1 MHKFY
6 KWFTTAC
13 ILIASVV
20 TVNAQSVAPTKGVV
34 RVKLQTEVATKVGKA
49 QRKAANGR
57 MLTGVSKLD
66 VATREIKAVSIRPM
80 LPPNP
85 KFAEQRAQ
93 YGLDR
98 WYVIDFD
105 ETVPVDQA
113 RKILAAT
120 PGVEASEAIVP
131 MQLKEGNGFA
141 RRLANASTKA
151 STKASNVSYMFNDPR
166 LPEQWHY
173 QNFGKI
179 GTSVAGADINLFE
192 AWKTETGSSDVVVAI
207 IDGGID
213 YQHEDLAA
221 NMCVNLA
228 ELNGTPGVDDD
239 GNGFVDDIYGY
250 NFCTNSG
257 DVYPHNHGTHV
268 AGTVAAVNNNGI
280 GVAGV
285 AGGDGTEGSGVKM
298 ISCQVFDSRSG
309 TSSGD
314 FAAAIVYAA
323 ERGATIAQCSWGWS
337 EPGYCEQAVLDAI
350 DYFTE
355 TARSDNMT
363 GGLCIFA
370 AGNMGSTGDFYPAC
384 YDKVL
389 AVTSM
394 TYELMPASYSNF
406 GAWADIIAP
415 GGLLDYGESGG
426 VLSTLPSNGYGYLE
440 GTSMATPHV
449 SGIAALVLSK
459 YGSPTFV
466 SSSLRTQL
474 ETSVNDFYGFGNNE
488 QFRGLYG
495 SGYIDAAKALLM
507 GDGAAPEAVA
517 DFSLAAAQDY
527 ISLTWTIPASSD
539 NNVHHHIIY
548 YSETPFTAADDLT
561 KLSTSVADTKFC
573 SSGDSFSHEITG
585 LKSLT
590 TYYVAIAAVNRWG
603 NASALSEV
611 KTVSTNAGPKMT
623 LSASSLNMSST
634 AATPEAKATFNIGND
649 DEGILKW
656 GVYKRTVSMTAS
668 SISRPIV
675 GNVKPYSGTIAGTV
689 VKNSASS
696 TVAPEYLADDYPKEI
711 NYYSQLWAYIGDEDR
726 SLPNSMAQWFKVD
739 ADTYPDGFN
748 LTHVNVDGDNSR
760 SLSTEP
766 VVQIYKGDAAIS
778 SATCIAEVTPS
789 FFAYNYP
796 IALPEQLHFAPGES
810 FWIVIHFEGNLEV
823 YPLSMGL
830 ATSETVSQ
838 YSYMSNDKGK
848 TWTQLAQALKGSVYE
863 PQATQMAWTIS
874 ARSNNPDWSE
884 MLVLNPSSGTVLKGE
899 TQAVE
904 VSADGTKMVNG
915 TYKLKLHL
923 TSNEGD
929 GKKDHPLPITYKV
942 EGNMPEI
949 VVPKIVNFGSLLVG
963 ETKTIEVEVFN
974 RGYGRFA
981 GSRWSASL
989 YSNNISSSLP
999 HFSGPSNIQ
1008 TGFPARTKVKF
1019 NLTYTPTEAG
1029 THTGTITFTD
1039 HLGNKANIVVQGV
1052 ATEPAKLVIEPS
1064 TVDCGTLTV
1073 GEADVQKSFTISN
1086 AGKYPLE
1093 FVFPKFSQESIEG
1106 QSAKLHQF
1114 GYTVS
1119 STLSGYNAFAYD
1131 GNPELIGATNIAS
1144 QFTDNNVVSSA
1155 INLGFAFPYYGKT
1168 YEKAYITSFGG
1179 IMFAPNELSFRSPL
1193 SPTSESIK
1201 GTGLISAYGQQVWM
1215 GPQSRVEYAKVDGK
1229 FVVKFI
1235 NVLATVYGDDTTPI
1249 SFHITLS
1256 SNGDIE
1262 IHYDD
1267 YMADNVFQQGV
1278 GLFCGI
1284 NDFEVADEVTV
1295 TSADQGDYWGSE
1307 EPTDENQRFHYFAT
1321 GTAVKFEAP
1330 KASFVRSLNIP
1341 YAIVNPGEAVEVVA
1355 TVGADASLN
1364 AGATFNNLA
1373 IVTNDPNPDHT
1384 FVRLEAVI
1392 DGAELKP
1399 EAALEEESIDL
1410 GKVFRTSVQKVPVT
1424 VKNVGRRTLAVSNI
1438 AVSDAEKLKFD
1449 NGAFEAVDI
1458 EPGMSKD
1465 FIITVSTAN
1474 EGIVEGQVTVT
1485 TAEGDL
1491 TCNIKAEVIGCP
1503 EIAIAPDHITET
1515 VESGTPISQSVSI
1528 TNGGNETL
1536 RYSIAPDQ
1544 LVSLKFPEKE
1554 DAVTSYAYSF
1564 SGDDSSVKF
1573 KWEDIETNGLGEQ
1586 RTLSYYM
1593 LHDYVAVDLPFEFP
1607 FYGEKY
1613 SKMYIYNTGFVSFT
1627 ERHDDALWPEPP
1639 AEFPQ
1644 GTVYTNIIAPYWG
1657 LHSMDQTKTA
1667 GTFHYVTEDRAV
1679 ISFIEYGNS
1688 MNMGVDYQLI
1698 LEKDGSFRFQY
1709 KGAFDE
1715 AIIFAPFGLAGISNV
1730 DGSQGVLLPERMLK
1744 FNSTVAFTPVV
1755 ELPLAAGATD
1765 NITIDVDTKRM
1776 AGSYNADLK
1785 VTTNVPGSEN
1795 LTFPVNVEIT
1805 GTAAPQWP
1813 EDIVIEHVLGY
1824 QSTDYS
1830 DPLVQMG
1837 AMYNAMVTVTNTG
1850 TAPFTIDYVQ
1860 MTAPQAYDEWLEEN
1874 VDIFMLF
1881 ANIEQEDW
1889 YTGEIVKGWNQYPGE
1904 PITVGEEPA
1913 EFAVPMMPC
1922 EFAYTPGEYDI
1933 KLTFMCNQ
1941 ERDDAFTKDVHV
1953 KYIVTPAPYLELDK
1967 EQIYVRAINET
1978 DKFTESVNLSNENGQ
1993 YKLTYSLTL
2002 DPTGVGEEIDGGN
2015 GGIGGIDPWSTIKA
2029 NSNKMKAAA
2038 TASELTK
2045 SAIAMP
2051 SASDNLLDVPQDFKY
2066 RNALYYPAAPN
2077 NTLTYSYG
2085 TGNKYDVY
2093 KAAVMFTA
2101 PAEGFN
2107 ISHIYFAVKTG
2118 TESDYRV
2125 DIDIISGNTP
2135 GEGDVLGH
2143 GKLIIETPSTQGRFA
2158 VVALDKPVYLNP
2170 SEEFYV
2176 QVTYGAGAPYP
2187 AFICSKEE
2195 AVVSGRYMG
2204 WVESYGWFDVAE
2216 IFKDTYGSLG
2226 YLLTC
2231 LETSQGE
2238 PWVKLLTPASDAVV
2252 EAGESTE
2259 LKVEINAASARLEK
2273 NNKAMLV
2280 IKSNDPN
2287 QPVVNFPI
2295 VLDKNGKPV
2304 ITEPNGTVY
2313 AKEGE
2318 DTNVAITITEPDNDD
2333 ITIAFN
2339 DPRGNAVVASI
2350 DAGNGTVEGGENG
2363 VYTVSGIEGDVT
2375 VNVVI
2380 SPDYGSA
2387 SEGNV
2392 FDITATDVHGL
2403 YSEAFVRYNIEH
2415 VNRAPVA
2422 LEVAPAEVPIEGT
2435 SGVYSFADFFTDPDG
2450 DEMTFALNLA
2460 ANDIVDA
2467 YPSASGVIF
2476 YGKKEGSVTAT
2487 ITATDTQGAT
2497 GSLKLTIEV
2506 KDLSGIA
2513 DIVNDNN
2520 SFRVT
2525 PNPVDGDINVYTDFA
2540 ASDVIFTLYDAAGRT
2555 MFNVSAE
2562 CNPGRATV
2570 LPGESLAQGIYILT
2584 VTTTDGITRTT
2595 RIVKQ

>member
-1 MHKFY
+1 MHKIY
-6 KWFTTAC
+6 KWIAAAG
-13 ILIASVV
+13 LMLASVL
-20 TVNAQSVAPTKGVV
+20 TVDAQSVEPTKGVV
-34 RVKLQTEVATKVGKA
+34 RVKLQTEVAAKVGKA

-57 MLTGVSKLD
+57 LSTGVNQLD
-66 VATREIKAVSIRPM
+66 AATQEIKAMSIRPM

-85 KFAEQRAQ
+85 KFAEQRAK

-98 WYVIDFD
+98 WYVVDFD
-105 ETVPVDQA
+105 ENIPVEQA
-113 RKILAAT
+113 RKILATT
-120 PGVEASEAIVP
+120 PGVEVSEAIVP
-131 MQLKEGNGFA
+131 MQLKEGNGPA
-141 RRLANASTKA
+141 RVVAKSPAKATGAS
-151 STKASNVSYMFNDPR
+151 YIFNDPR
-166 LPEQWHY
+166 LPDQWHY
-173 QNFGKI
+173 QNYGKI

-192 AWKTETGSSDVVVAI
+192 AWQTETGKSDVVVAI
-207 IDGGID
+207 IDGGVD

-221 NMCVNLA
+221 NMCANLA

-239 GNGFVDDIYGY
+239 NNGYVDDIYGY

-285 AGGDGTEGSGVKM
+285 AGGDGSEGSGVKM

-337 EPGYCEQAVLDAI
+337 EPDYCEDAVLAAI

-370 AGNMGSTGDFYPAC
+370 AGNMGSTGDYYPAC

-389 AVTSM
+389 AVTAM
-394 TYELMPASYSNF
+394 TYELTPAGYSNY
-406 GAWADIIAP
+406 GSWADVVAP

-426 VLSTLPSNGYGYLE
+426 VLSTLPSNGYGYME

-449 SGIAALVLSK
+449 SGIAALILSK
-459 YGSPTFV
+459 YGNPNFV

-474 ETSVNDFYGFGNNE
+474 ETSVNDFYGYGNNE

-495 SGYIDAAKALLM
+495 SGYIDAAKALQM
-507 GDGAAPEAVA
+507 GEGEAPEAVA
-517 DFSLAAAQDY
+517 DYSIAAAQDY
-527 ISLTWTIPASSD
+527 ISLTWTIPASAD

-548 YSETPFTAADDLT
+548 YSETPFTADDDLSG
-561 KLSTSVADTKFC
+561 LSTSVADTKFYT
-573 SSGDSFSHEITG
+573 SGDTYTHEISG

-590 TYYVAIAAVNRWG
+590 TYYVGIKAVSRWG
-603 NASALSEV
+603 DASALSEV
-611 KTVSTNAGPKMT
+611 KSISTNAGPKMT
-623 LSASSLNMSST
+623 LDVSSLSMNST
-634 AATPEAKATFNIGND
+634 AATPTATATFNIGND

-656 GVYKRTVSMTAS
+656 GVYKRTVSITTS
-668 SISRPIV
+668 SVSRPIV
-675 GNVKPYSGTIAGTV
+675 GNVKPYSGTIAGDV
-689 VKNSASS
+689 VRRAASS
-696 TVAPEYLADDYPKEI
+696 TVTPEYLAEDYPKDI
-711 NYYSQLWAYIGDEDR
+711 KYYSQLWAYVGDEDR
-726 SLPNSMAQWFKVD
+726 TLPNSMAQWFKVD
-739 ADTYPDGFN
+739 ADTYPEGFN
-748 LTHVNVDGDNSR
+748 LTHVNVDGDSQR
-760 SLSTEP
+760 SLGTSP

-796 IALPEQLHFAPGES
+796 IALPEQIHFAAGES
-810 FWIVIHFEGNLEV
+810 FWIVLHFAGNLEV

-830 ATSETVSQ
+830 ATNETVSQ
-838 YSYMSNDKGK
+838 YSYLSNDNGK
-848 TWTQLAQALKGSVYE
+848 TWTQLAQALKGSIYE
-863 PQATQMAWTIS
+863 SQATQMAWTIA

-884 MLVLNPSSGTVLKGE
+884 MLVLNPSSGTVLQGE
-899 TQAVE
+899 TQPVE
-904 VSADGTKMVNG
+904 VTADGTKMVNG

-923 TSNEGD
+923 TSNEGN
-929 GKKDHPLPITYKV
+929 GTEEHLLPITYKV
-942 EGNMPEI
+942 AGNTPDI
-949 VVPKIVNFGSLLVG
+949 VTPKIVNFGSLLVG
-963 ETKTIEVEVFN
+963 ESKTIEVEVFN

-981 GSRWSASL
+981 GSALSAGL

-999 HFSGPSNIQ
+999 HFSGPTSIQ
-1008 TGFPARTKVKF
+1008 SGFPARTKVKF

-1039 HLGNKANIVVQGV
+1039 YSGNKASIVVQGV

-1073 GEADVQKSFTISN
+1073 GEADVQKTFSISN
-1086 AGKYPLE
+1086 SGKYPLE
-1093 FVFPKFSQESIEG
+1093 FVFPKFSQESIDG
-1106 QSAKLHQF
+1106 QSAKLHQY
-1114 GYTVS
+1114 GYTVTS
-1119 STLSGYNAFAYD
+1119 NLPGYSAFDYD
-1131 GNPELIGATNIAS
+1131 GNPELIGATDIAS

-1155 INLGFAFPYYGKT
+1155 INLGFAFPYYGNS

-1179 IMFAPNELSFRSPL
+1179 IMFAPNELTFRTPL

-1229 FVVKFI
+1229 FVVKFV
-1235 NVLATVYGDDTTPI
+1235 NVLATVYGDETTPI

-1267 YMADNVFQQGV
+1267 YTADNVFQQGV

-1284 NDFEVADEVTV
+1284 NDMKVADEVTV
-1295 TSADQGDYWGSE
+1295 TSSDQGDYWGYD

-1341 YAIVNPGEAVEVVA
+1341 YAIVNPGESVEVVA
-1355 TVGADASLN
+1355 TVGADATLN

-1373 IVTNDPNPDHT
+1373 IVTNDPNPAHT
-1384 FVRLEAVI
+1384 FVRFNAVI
-1392 DGAELKP
+1392 DGEELKAS
-1399 EAALEEESIDL
+1399 AALEEDAIDL

-1424 VKNVGRRTLAVSNI
+1424 VKNAGRRTLTVSEI
-1438 AVSDAEKLKFD
+1438 RVSDADKLIFD
-1449 NGAFEAVDI
+1449 NSTFEPADI

-1465 FIITVSTAN
+1465 FIITVSTAT
-1474 EGIVEGQVTVT
+1474 EGAVEGQVTAVT
-1485 TAEGDL
+1485 TDGDL
-1491 TCNIKAEVIGCP
+1491 TCSIKAEVIGCP
-1503 EIAIAPDHITET
+1503 EIAIEPDHITET
-1515 VESGTPISQSVSI
+1515 VESGTPISQSVTIS
-1528 TNGGNETL
+1528 NNGNETL

-1544 LVSLKFPEKE
+1544 LVSLTLPEKE
-1554 DAVTSYAYSF
+1554 GAATSYAYSF
-1564 SGDDSSVKF
+1564 SGDDSSVKY

-1613 SKMYIYNTGFVSFT
+1613 SKMYVYNTGFVSFT
-1627 ERHDDALWPEPP
+1627 ERHDDQLWPEPP

-1667 GTFHYVTEDRAV
+1667 GTFHYVTEDRAIV
-1679 ISFIEYGNS
+1679 SFMEYGNS
-1688 MNMGVDYQLI
+1688 MNMGVCYQLI

-1709 KGAFDE
+1709 KGASDE

-1730 DGSQGVLLPERMLK
+1730 DASEGILLPERMLK
-1744 FNSTVAFTPVV
+1744 FDSAVEFTPVM
-1755 ELPLAAGATD
+1755 EMPLAAGESD

-1776 AGSYNADLK
+1776 AGNYSADLK

-1805 GTAAPQWP
+1805 GTAVPQWP
-1813 EDIVIEHVLGY
+1813 KDIVIEHVLGY

-1837 AMYNAMVTVTNTG
+1837 AMYNAPVTITNAG
-1850 TAPFTIDYVQ
+1850 TAPFSIDYVQ
-1860 MTAPQAYDEWLEEN
+1860 MTAPQEYDDYFEEY

-1881 ANIEQEDW
+1881 ANVEQEDW
-1889 YTGEIVKGWNQYPGE
+1889 FTGEIVKGWTQYTGA

-1913 EFAVPMMPC
+1913 EFAVPMMQC
-1922 EFAYTPGEYDI
+1922 NFAYTPGEYDI

-1941 ERDDAFTKDVHV
+1941 DSDDAFTKDVHI

-1967 EQIYVRAINET
+1967 DQIHVRATEES
-1978 DKFTESVNLSNENGQ
+1978 DKFTESVNLSNENGD

-2002 DPTGVGEEIDGGN
+2002 DPTGVGEQVEDN
-2015 GGIGGIDPWSTIKA
+2015 GGIGGIDPWSTIRANNVKLKA
-2029 NSNKMKAAA
+2029 DTAAC
-2038 TASELTK
+2038 ELNK
-2045 SAIAMP
+2045 SALAMP
-2051 SASDNLLDVPQDFKY
+2051 SSSDNLFDAPNDFEY
-2066 RNALYYPAAPN
+2066 RNALYYPANPYDIAS
-2077 NTLTYSYG
+2077 YSYG
-2085 TGNKYDVY
+2085 TGNKYDVF
-2093 KAAVMFTA
+2093 KEAVMFTA
-2101 PAEGFN
+2101 PEEGFN
-2107 ISHIYFAVKTG
+2107 ISHLYLAVKTG

-2125 DIDIISGNTP
+2125 DFDIISGHTP
-2135 GEGDVLGH
+2135 GEGEVLGH
-2143 GKLIIETPSTQGRFA
+2143 GKLIIETPKSYGIFA
-2158 VVALDKPVYLNP
+2158 VAALDKPVFLNP
-2170 SEEFYV
+2170 EEEFHV
-2176 QVTYGAGAPYP
+2176 QVTYSAGSPYP
-2187 AFICSKEE
+2187 AYLCPKEE
-2195 AVVSGRYMG
+2195 AFVAGRYMG
-2204 WVESYGWFDVAE
+2204 WVESYGWYDVSE
-2216 IFKDTYGSLG
+2216 IFKDQYGSLG

-2231 LETSQGE
+2231 LETTQGE
-2238 PWVKLLTPASDAVV
+2238 PWVKLLTPATDAVV
-2252 EAGESTE
+2252 EAGASTPIE
-2259 LKVEINAASARLEK
+2259 VEINAASARLEK

-2295 VLDKNGKPV
+2295 ILDKNGKPV
-2304 ITEPNGTVY
+2304 IGAPESVVY

-2333 ITIAFN
+2333 LTITFN
-2339 DPRGNAVVASI
+2339 DPRGNAVVSSI
-2350 DAGNGTVEGGENG
+2350 EAGSATVAGEDG
-2363 VYTVSGIEGDVT
+2363 VYTVSGVDSDVT

-2387 SEGNV
+2387 SEGNI
-2392 FDITATDVHGL
+2392 FDITATDSHGL
-2403 YSEAFVRYNIEH
+2403 YDEALVRYNIEH
-2415 VNRAPVA
+2415 VNRGPVA
-2422 LEVAPAEVPIEGT
+2422 LEVAPAEVPLGAT
-2435 SGVYSFADFFTDPDG
+2435 SGVYNFADFFTDPDG
-2450 DEMTFALNLA
+2450 DEMTYSFSLA
-2460 ANDIVDA
+2460 ANNIVDA
-2467 YPSASGVIF
+2467 YPNATGVIF
-2476 YGKKEGSVTAT
+2476 YGNKVGTVSAK
-2487 ITATDTQGAT
+2487 ITATDSEGAT
-2497 GSLKLTIEV
+2497 GSLVLTIDV
-2506 KDLSGIA
+2506 KDMSGIA
-2513 DIVNDNN
+2513 DIVNDKTG
-2520 SFRVT
+2520 FRVT

-2540 ASDVIFTLYDAAGRT
+2540 ASDVIFTLYDASGRT
-2555 MFNVSAE
+2555 IFNISAE
-2562 CNPGRATV
+2562 CAAGRATV
-2570 LPGESLAQGIYILT
+2570 LPGEGLSQGVYILT
-2584 VTTTDGITRTT
+2584 ATTADGVTLTT

>member
-689 VKNSASS
+689 VKSSASS

-929 GKKDHPLPITYKV
+929 GKKEHPLPITYKV

-1373 IVTNDPNPDHT
+1373 IVTNDPKPDHT

-1860 MTAPQAYDEWLEEN
+1860 MTAPQEYDDWFEEY

-1889 YTGEIVKGWNQYPGE
+1889 YTGEIVKGWAQYSGD

-1913 EFAVPMMPC
+1913 EFAVPMMQC
-1922 EFAYTPGEYDI
+1922 NFAFTPGEYDI

>member
-6 KWFTTAC
+6 KWFTAVS
-13 ILIASVV
+13 ILIASAV

-34 RVKLQTEVATKVGKA
+34 RVKLQTEVAAKVGQV
-49 QRKAANGR
+49 QRKAEKGR
-57 MLTGVSKLD
+57 SLTGVTRLD
-66 VATREIKAVSIRPM
+66 AATREIKAYSIRPM

-85 KFAEQRAQ
+85 KFAKQRAE

-105 ETVPVDQA
+105 ENVSVDQA
-113 RKILAAT
+113 RKILAST
-120 PGVEASEAIVP
+120 PGVELSEEIVP

-141 RRLANASTKA
+141 RRLASASPKA
-151 STKASNVSYMFNDPR
+151 SSGVSYMFNDPR
-166 LPEQWHY
+166 LPDQWHY
-173 QNFGKI
+173 QNYGNLS
-179 GTSVAGADINLFE
+179 TSVAGADINLFE
-192 AWKTETGSSDVVVAI
+192 AWKTETGSSKVVVAI
-207 IDGGID
+207 IDGGVD

-221 NMCVNLA
+221 NMCVNVA

-239 GNGFVDDIYGY
+239 NNGFVDDIYGY

-268 AGTVAAVNNNGI
+268 AGTVAAVSNNGI

-370 AGNMGSTGDFYPAC
+370 AGNMGSTGDYYPAC

-389 AVTSM
+389 AVTAM
-394 TYELMPASYSNF
+394 TNELMPASYSNF

-449 SGIAALVLSK
+449 SGVAALILSK

-488 QFRGLYG
+488 QYRGLYG
-495 SGYIDAAKALLM
+495 SGYLDAAKALQM
-507 GDGAAPEAVA
+507 GDGAAPEPVA
-517 DFSLAAAQDY
+517 DYTMAAAQDY

-548 YSETPFTAADDLT
+548 YSESPFTAADNLSA
-561 KLSTSVADTKFC
+561 LSTSVADTKFC
-573 SSGDSFSHEITG
+573 SSGDSFTHEITG

-611 KTVSTNAGPKMT
+611 KTISTNAGPKMT
-623 LSASSLNMSST
+623 LDVSSLNMNST
-634 AATPEAKATFNIGND
+634 ATAPEAKATFNIGND

-656 GVYKRTVSMTAS
+656 EAYKRTVSITTS
-668 SISRPIV
+668 SVSRPIV
-675 GNVKPYSGTIAGTV
+675 GNVKPYSGKIAGLV
-689 VKNSASS
+689 VKSSASA
-696 TVAPEYLADDYPKEI
+696 TVTPEYLAEDYPKDI
-711 NYYSQLWAYIGDEDR
+711 KYYSQLWAYIGDEDR

-739 ADTYPDGFN
+739 ADAYPDGFN
-748 LTHVNVDGDNSR
+748 LTHINVDGDGQR
-760 SLSTEP
+760 SLGTEP

-789 FFAYNYP
+789 YFAYNFP
-796 IALPEQLHFAPGES
+796 VALPEQIHFAPGES
-810 FWIVIHFEGNLEV
+810 FWVVVHFEGNLEV

-848 TWTQLAQALKGSVYE
+848 TWTQLAQALKGSIYE
-863 PQATQMAWTIS
+863 SQATQMAWTIT

-884 MLVLNPSSGTVLKGE
+884 MLVLNPASGTVLKGE

-904 VSADGTKMVNG
+904 VTADGTKMVNG

-929 GKKDHPLPITYKV
+929 GNTEHLLPITYKV
-942 EGNMPEI
+942 AGNLPEI

-963 ETKTIEVEVFN
+963 ESKTIEVEVFN

-981 GSRWSASL
+981 GSSLSPGL
-989 YSNNISSSLP
+989 YSKKNITSSLP
-999 HFSGPSNIQ
+999 HFSGPEMIQ

-1039 HLGNKANIVVQGV
+1039 YQGNKANIVVQGV
-1052 ATEPAKLVIEPS
+1052 ATEPAKLVINPS

-1119 STLSGYNAFAYD
+1119 STLKGYSSFAYD

-1179 IMFAPNELSFRSPL
+1179 IMFAPNELAFRSPL

-1262 IHYDD
+1262 IHYDN
-1267 YMADNVFQQGV
+1267 YMAGSVFQEGV

-1284 NDFEVADEVTV
+1284 NDLAVADAVTV

-1307 EPTDENQRFHYFAT
+1307 EPTDENQRFREFAT

-1355 TVGADASLN
+1355 TVGADATLN

-1373 IVTNDPNPDHT
+1373 IVTNDPNPEHS

-1399 EAALEEESIDL
+1399 EAALEKESIDL
-1410 GKVFRTSVQKVPVT
+1410 GSVFRTSVQKVPVT
-1424 VKNVGRRTLAVSNI
+1424 VKNVGHRTLTVSNV
-1438 AVSDAEKLKFD
+1438 AVSDAAKLKFD
-1449 NGAFEAVDI
+1449 NSAFEAVDI

-1474 EGIVEGQVTVT
+1474 EGVVEGVVTVT

-1491 TCNIKAEVIGCP
+1491 TCSIKAEVIGCP
-1503 EIAIAPDHITET
+1503 EIAITPDNITAT
-1515 VESGTPISQSVSI
+1515 VESGTPLSQSVSI
-1528 TNGGNETL
+1528 ENAGNETL
-1536 RYSIAPDQ
+1536 RYSIAPNP
-1544 LVSLKFPEKE
+1544 LVSLTLPEKD
-1554 DAVTSYAYSF
+1554 DAVTGYAYSF
-1564 SGDDSSVKF
+1564 SGDDSSVKY

-1607 FYGEKY
+1607 FYGKKY
-1613 SKMYIYNTGFVSFT
+1613 TKMYVYNTGFVSFT

-1667 GTFHYVTEDRAV
+1667 GTFHYVTDDRAV
-1679 ISFIEYGNS
+1679 ISFMEYGNS
-1688 MNMGVDYQLI
+1688 MNVGVCYQLI

-1709 KGAFDE
+1709 KGAFAD

-1730 DGSQGVLLPERMLK
+1730 DGSQGILLPERMLK
-1744 FNSTVAFTPVV
+1744 FDSAVEFTPVV
-1755 ELPLAAGATD
+1755 ELPLAAGETD

-1795 LTFPVNVEIT
+1795 IVFPVNVEIT

-1813 EDIVIEHVLGY
+1813 EDIVVEHVIGY

-1837 AMYNAMVTVTNTG
+1837 AMYNALVTVTNAG

-1860 MTAPQAYDEWLEEN
+1860 MTAPQVYDDWFEEY
-1874 VDIFMLF
+1874 VDVFMLY

-1889 YTGEIVKGWNQYPGE
+1889 YTGEMVKGWTQYNGAPM
-1904 PITVGEEPA
+1904 TVGDEPA
-1913 EFAVPMMPC
+1913 EFAVPMLPC
-1922 EFAYTPGEYDI
+1922 DFANTPGEYDI

-1967 EQIYVRAINET
+1967 DQIYVRATNET
-1978 DKFTESVNLSNENGQ
+1978 DKFTESVNLSNEHGD
-1993 YKLTYSLTL
+1993 YKLTYSLSL
-2002 DPTGVGEEIDGGN
+2002 DPTGVGEQTD

-2029 NSNKMKAAA
+2029 NNSKVKADAAA
-2038 TASELTK
+2038 CELCK
-2045 SAIAMP
+2045 SAIVMP
-2051 SASDNLLDVPQDFKY
+2051 SESGNLFDVPNDFEY
-2066 RNALYYPAAPN
+2066 RNALYYPAS
-2077 NTLTYSYG
+2077 TFQQVSYSYG
-2085 TGNKYDVY
+2085 TGNNYDVF
-2093 KAAVMFTA
+2093 KEAVMFTA

-2107 ISHIYFAVKTG
+2107 ISHLYLAVKQG
-2118 TESDYRV
+2118 SASDYRV
-2125 DIDIISGNTP
+2125 DIDIVSGHTP

-2143 GKLIIETPSTQGRFA
+2143 GKFILETPSTQGRF
-2158 VVALDKPVYLNP
+2158 VVAKLDNPVFLNP
-2170 SEEFYV
+2170 GEEFHV
-2176 QVTYGAGAPYP
+2176 QVTYAAGSPYP
-2187 AFICSKEE
+2187 AFICPKEE
-2195 AVVSGRYMG
+2195 AVVPGRYMG

-2216 IFKDTYGSLG
+2216 IFKDQYGSLG
-2226 YLLTC
+2226 YMLTC
-2231 LETSQGE
+2231 LETTQGE
-2238 PWVKLLTPASDAVV
+2238 PWVKLLTPATDAVV
-2252 EAGESTE
+2252 EAGASTE
-2259 LKVEINAASARLEK
+2259 VKVEINAISARLEK

-2280 IKSNDPN
+2280 IKSNDPQ

-2304 ITEPNGTVY
+2304 IAEPEGIVY

-2318 DTNVAITITEPDNDD
+2318 ETNVAITITEPDNDD
-2333 ITIAFN
+2333 LTIAFN

-2350 DAGNGTVEGGENG
+2350 EAGNGTVEGENG
-2363 VYTVSGIEGDVT
+2363 VYTVKGVEGNVT
-2375 VNVVI
+2375 VNVAI
-2380 SPDYGSA
+2380 KAEYGSA

-2392 FDITATDVHGL
+2392 FDITATDAHGL

-2435 SGVYSFADFFTDPDG
+2435 SSIYNFADFFTDPDG
-2450 DEMTFALNLA
+2450 DAMTFAFGIA
-2460 ANDIVDA
+2460 ENDIVEA

-2476 YGKKEGSVTAT
+2476 YGKKKGVVTAT
-2487 ITATDTQGAT
+2487 ITATDAQGAT
-2497 GSLKLTIEV
+2497 GTLTLTIEV
-2506 KDLSGIA
+2506 KDMSGIA
-2513 DIVNDNN
+2513 DVVNGSD
-2520 SFRVT
+2520 SFNVT

-2540 ASDVIFTLYDAAGRT
+2540 ASDVVFALYDAAGRT
-2555 MFNVSAE
+2555 IFNVSAD
-2562 CNPGRATV
+2562 CAPGRATV
-2570 LPGESLAQGIYILT
+2570 LPGESLAQGVYILT
-2584 VTTTDGITRTT
+2584 ITTTDGVTRTT
-2595 RIVKQ
+2595 RIVKK